1 MPFYDKLPTESEI
14 FPVDVKT
21 GAGESGYTAITLLHR
36 GTYASTYRAAKNGR
50 YYLLKSACSDSPAF
64 PEILKREY
72 EIASGL
78 EHPNIASVYAF
89 EAISG
94 LGPSIVLEYV
104 DGMELTDFLG
114 TQPERKAKYR
124 ILRQLLSAVD
134 YLHGKNIIHNDLKPG
149 NILVSRKG
157 NNLKIIDLGLSNDD
171 AHFLAR
177 TLGCTLSYASPE
189 LKQGSPALDGRS
201 DIYSIG
207 KIIALVFP
215 ERYRMIVRKCTA
227 ALPEDRYANIEEL
240 ARAFQLRKNLGWLV
254 PSIMLTCLVLSGIFA
269 GIYVTRQEVARIEA
283 RHQATEVELAIVR
296 EKYEAAENELSSIK
310 AEREAERSR
319 IEAAEKF
326 LADADAQ
333 FEALKQRYIRKIQRE
348 AYQLFAQADMTE
360 FTKEFSALQK
370 KLKAQIPDRKQAE
383 EFYAH
388 SEQLYYSMT
397 PEMYAIIRNLPD
409 FSGMSYE
416 EINFYT
422 TLVHSGKPYQKY
434 PYK

>member
-1 MPFYDKLPTESEI
+1 MPFLDNFQTESEI

-36 GTYASTYRAAKNGR
+36 GTYANTYRASKNGR
-50 YYLLKSACSDSPAF
+50 YFLLKAVSGENPAF
-64 PEILKREY
+64 AEILKREY

-78 EHPNIASVYAF
+78 EHPNIASVYVF
-89 EAISG
+89 EEIPG

-114 TQPERKAKYR
+114 TQPERKAKYK

-149 NILVSRKG
+149 NFIVSSKG
-157 NNLKIIDLGLSNDD
+157 NNLKIIDFGLSNDD
-171 AHFLAR
+171 VHFLAK
-177 TLGCTLSYASPE
+177 TLGCTQSYASPE
-189 LKQGSPALDGRS
+189 LRQGSPALDGRS

-215 ERYRMIVRKCTA
+215 ERYKMIVRKCTA
-227 ALPEDRYANIEEL
+227 ALPVDRYANIDEL
-240 ARAFQLRKNLGWLV
+240 ARAFQLRKSLGWLL
-254 PSIMLTCLVLSGIFA
+254 PSIMLTCLVLTAIFV
-269 GIYVTRQEVARIEA
+269 GLYVTRQEVARIEA
-283 RHQATEVELAIVR
+283 RHQATEEELATVR
-296 EKYEAAENELSSIK
+296 EKYEAAENELATIK

-333 FEALKQRYIRKIQRE
+333 FEALKQRYIRKIRRE
-348 AYQLFAQADMTE
+348 TYQLFAQADMTE
-360 FTKEFSALQK
+360 FTEEYSALQK
-370 KLKAQIPDRKQAE
+370 KLKAQIPDRTRAE
-383 EFYAH
+383 EFYFH

-397 PEMYAIIRNLPD
+397 PEMYAIIRSLPD

-422 TLVHSGKPYQKY
+422 TLVQSSGKPYQKY
-434 PYK
+434 PY